1 MEALLEGIRHSR
13 AVVQLQ
19 GPEDPMVDLTSS
31 VAPTGDTVLAQSAR
45 LSARVT
51 GAKGHQ
57 VRFIHNGVRL
67 PLVEVGSEDFVVEQ
81 DVTAPEHGEDRF
93 RVEVWING
101 HPRTVTSHLWLARTA
116 DMRGIPGPVPQV
128 MEPEACGCGST
139 PGWSAGLLALAVVAL
154 GRRGRQAAQTHQLS
168 DSSWKPRREHP
179 HPLWNSRL
187 GALALTVLML
197 LNACATRTPLSGGQ
211 TSQQARTLE
220 AEADDEDTGEVE
232 AVFVNLPTDFQ
243 PVQVRDSELESALAT
258 LWLNLPLRVSTFCPP
273 LHVGRDL
280 ALASAP
286 LNGEA
291 WRSDLVRAY
300 GRYCERRG
308 TPGDCL
314 TLVADG
320 PRWQDDDKRS
330 LALAL
335 AVGPALEGMDAEVR
349 AMLNPTQMLATLSI
363 TITAYMTLLLAPIP
377 EPVTKG
383 LAATFTLLMW
393 GYLGWEFF
401 DLLRAYAQLH
411 EDAPRAST
419 FAELRAVGERFGK
432 VIGPNSIRILLV
444 VGTAAVGET
453 IALASKEPLLPGL
466 GQASR
471 AVELNTGLRLMDAA
485 VGAERVIV
493 SVNEGAIRVV
503 LPTTAVSM
511 TAHGSGGRSTLKPE
525 VRTDGGTPHSISH
538 RAFKSFRAFKRHMGS
553 AGSGKEWHHII
564 EKRNAKRFGAEA
576 VHNTE
581 NVIPLEKPLHDR
593 LSALYSSSQE
603 NITRSAK
610 LTIRQWLDTQS
621 YEAHRAFG
629 LLAIENV
636 RNGVW

>member
-1 MEALLEGIRHSR
+1 
-13 AVVQLQ
+13 
-19 GPEDPMVDLTSS
+19 
-31 VAPTGDTVLAQSAR
+31 
-45 LSARVT
+45 
-51 GAKGHQ
+51 
-57 VRFIHNGVRL
+57 VRFVHNGLRL
-67 PLVEVGSEDFVVEQ
+67 PPVEVTSEDFVVEQ

-101 HPRTVTSHLWLARTA
+101 HPRTVTSHLWVARTA

-128 MEPEACGCGST
+128 MEPEACGCGSA
-139 PGWSAGLLALAVVAL
+139 PGWSAGVLALAVLML
-154 GRRGRQAAQTHQLS
+154 GRRRRKAPPTPQQP
-168 DSSWKPRREHP
+168 DISWKYRGERREHT
-179 HPLWNSRL
+179 HPIWWSRL
-187 GALALTVLML
+187 GALALSMLML
-197 LNACATRTPLSGGQ
+197 LNACTTRTPMSGG
-211 TSQQARTLE
+211 TASQQAWTLE
-220 AEADDEDTGEVE
+220 TEADDEDPDEGE
-232 AVFVNLPTDFQ
+232 AVFVNLPTDFR
-243 PVQVRDSELESALAT
+243 PIQVSDSELTSALAT
-258 LWLNLPLRVSTFCPP
+258 LWLKLPQRVSTFCPP
-273 LHVGRDL
+273 LYPDRRL
-280 ALASAP
+280 ALVSTP

-291 WRSDLVRAY
+291 WRSDLGRAY

-314 TLVADG
+314 TLLADG
-320 PRWQDDDKRS
+320 HRWQDDDKRS

-363 TITAYMTLLLAPIP
+363 TITAYMALLIAPVP

-383 LAATFTLLMW
+383 LAATFTLLLW

-419 FAELRAVGERFGK
+419 FAELRQAGERFGK
-432 VIGPNSIRILLV
+432 AIGPSSVRILLL

-453 IALASKEPLLPGL
+453 IALASKGPLLPGL

-485 VGAERVIV
+485 AGAERVIV
-493 SVNEGAIRVV
+493 SVNEGALRVV

-511 TAHGSGGRSTLKPE
+511 TARGSGERSDGTL
-525 VRTDGGTPHSISH
+525 RSNAH

-564 EKRNAKRFGAEA
+564 EKRNARRFGAEA

-593 LSALYSSSQE
+593 LSALYSSIQE

-610 LTIRQWLDTQS
+610 LTVRQWLDTQS
-621 YEAHRAFG
+621 YEAQRAFG